1 MGRLRVVTPLRFVQN
16 DILIAALNRRG
27 LILTRNDGRALD
39 ALRPVNIT
47 LGAQAYA
54 EGSVIIETGQTRVL
68 CAVSVEDGVPRFLRG
83 KGQGWV
89 TAEYSMLPRS
99 TLTRTP
105 RSSAT
110 GGRTREIQ
118 RLIGRSLRAIVD
130 MEKLGARTLTI
141 DCDVLQADGGTRT
154 ASITGAY
161 VALYQAVLGM
171 LKRDDISEMPI
182 KCAVAATSVGIVD
195 DQVMLDLCYE
205 EDFRAEVDF
214 NLVMT
219 DEGEF
224 VEVQGTAEGK
234 PFSRESLNSILT
246 VAEKGIEQL
255 FQAQKEIIDSLR

>member
-1 MGRLRVVTPLRFVQN
+1 M
-16 DILIAALNRRG
+16 
-27 LILTRNDGRALD
+27 TRNDGRALD
-39 ALRPVNIT
+39 ALRPVSIT

-68 CAVSVEDGVPRFLRG
+68 CAVSVEDRVPQFLRG
-83 KGQGWV
+83 TGQGWV

-105 RSSAT
+105 RSSST

-118 RLIGRSLRAIVD
+118 RLIGRSLRAVVD
-130 MEKLGARTLTI
+130 MEKLGARTLTV

-154 ASITGAY
+154 AAITGAY

-171 LKRDDISEMPI
+171 LKRDDISAMPI
-182 KCAVAATSVGIVD
+182 KTAIAATSVGIVD
-195 DQVMLDLCYE
+195 GEVLLDLCYE

-219 DEGEF
+219 DGGEF

-246 VAEKGIEQL
+246 VAEKGIERL
-255 FQAQKEIIDSLR
+255 FQAQKEIIDRLR